1 MVRLNKIEISS
12 KNKDELNETIRN
24 KFIEIFNRPPT
35 SRELEIEQILKEEKE
50 KYELD
55 KIAFESNPIDDCY
68 DCIRGKQMTD
78 EEYRRFLNSEQV
90 NAESN
95 VDEVIRRMEL

>member
-1 MVRLNKIEISS
+1 MHIEKFLNGLVREVCMKNEFENGNTIKSIESS
-12 KNKDELNETIRN
+12 ESK
-24 KFIEIFNRPPT
+24 T
-35 SRELEIEQILKEEKE
+35 SREYRIL
-50 KYELD
+50 
-55 KIAFESNPIDDCY
+55 INPIDDCY